1 MEKYTVNITATFR
14 GFIEVE
20 ANSREEALSLAETE
34 YWNGNVYLNNI
45 KEEFTFSRRKRKR

>member
-1 MEKYTVNITATFR
+1 MEKYTVNITVTFR

-34 YWNGNVYLNNI
+34 YWNGNACMNNI
-45 KEEFTFSRRKRKR
+45 KEEFKFSRRKRKR